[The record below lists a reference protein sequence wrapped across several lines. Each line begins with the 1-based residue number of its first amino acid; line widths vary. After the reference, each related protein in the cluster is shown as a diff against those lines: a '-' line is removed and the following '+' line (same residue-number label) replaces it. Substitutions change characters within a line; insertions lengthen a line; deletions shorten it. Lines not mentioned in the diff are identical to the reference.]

1 MEVSSEEVDATTNEK
16 APTASPSGLAV
27 HRRAMN
33 GNEIKSRQRPTLPPG
48 YPGSTIGAGG
58 LNGRVRNG
66 NGCDPS
72 AMVTGMKL
80 SKKTEDPKQERRIA
94 TRFSNTINVM
104 VKPHDR
110 LVPVSLEAFT
120 SYTPGLSTS

>member
-1 MEVSSEEVDATTNEK
+1 MVLEVN
-16 APTASPSGLAV
+16 
-27 HRRAMN
+27 R
-33 GNEIKSRQRPTLPPG
+33 SRQRPTLPPG

-72 AMVTGMKL
+72 AMVTGMNCQRTTT
-80 SKKTEDPKQERRIA
+80 TEDPESRAGRTEA
-94 TRFSNTINVM
+94 ARASSSINVM

-110 LVPVSLEAFT
+110 LVPVS
-120 SYTPGLSTS
+120 